1 MLYNLFFMKN
11 FILHQFFGPE
21 APKSRENYATKSY
34 PELKKLGLSPEQE
47 RARAKA
53 LAKLDEYINDI
64 SKFSRGNKQLSGWL
78 NGDSIAAFL
87 KQSVTLDSTMEKIQ
101 GEMRDI
107 RGLLLK
113 PYNEADW
120 NGKIETHLNKINGD
134 GTANLETI
142 ATTMSKRVFL
152 QRIIGGTEAAKILQP
167 TTTEAQRLE
176 KERYTSVEAQKQR
189 SRLEQFLI
197 ALENEWD
204 GLVGG
209 AWRSMTGKAG
219 IDSEIRHTQNLL
231 NQWKIE
237 EAKAYAS
244 EKFDGR

>member
-1 MLYNLFFMKN
+1 
-11 FILHQFFGPE
+11 
-21 APKSRENYATKSY
+21 
-34 PELKKLGLSPEQE
+34 
-47 RARAKA
+47 
-53 LAKLDEYINDI
+53 
-64 SKFSRGNKQLSGWL
+64 
-78 NGDSIAAFL
+78 
-87 KQSVTLDSTMEKIQ
+87 MEKIQ

-197 ALENEWD
+197 ALENE
-204 GLVGG
+204 
-209 AWRSMTGKAG
+209 
-219 IDSEIRHTQNLL
+219 
-231 NQWKIE
+231 
-237 EAKAYAS
+237 
-244 EKFDGR
+244 